1 MHPRKQPISV
11 LYFDDI
17 SVGYRSHVGS
27 YLLTREEIVE
37 VAQRWDP
44 QPFHVDEEAAR
55 ASVFGG
61 LVASSLHLFAICT
74 RLFYDHGDAIQV
86 MAMLSKDAVQLP
98 NPARPGDTLSYDTEC
113 VDRRE
118 SKSRGD
124 RGVITL
130 ADVLANQHG
139 EPVLTQRVSLMV
151 RRKPAT
157 G

>member
-1 MHPRKQPISV
+1 MI
-11 LYFDDI
+11 YFEDLPLGIKTDLGTYTFTEDDI
-17 SVGYRSHVGS
+17 IKFAS
-27 YLLTREEIVE
+27 
-37 VAQRWDP
+37 RWDP